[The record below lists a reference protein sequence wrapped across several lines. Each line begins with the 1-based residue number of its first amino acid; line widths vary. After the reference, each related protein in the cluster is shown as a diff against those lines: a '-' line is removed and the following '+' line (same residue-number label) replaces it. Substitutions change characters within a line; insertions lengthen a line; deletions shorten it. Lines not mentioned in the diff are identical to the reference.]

1 MSRYSNSSTHQTCQ
15 NYSFTTDKSDLSSLT
30 FIVTAPLM
38 RLSSCCGCRCCCWRC
53 WWVNVDIGTI
63 FFAYNTSHT
72 HTRITNLSPT
82 KSYFVCRQVLCIP
95 CCRCCGWW
103 CWWWRVDGLDSY
115 RRIFLESK
123 EHQAATLQRFCDS
136 GTVYNVMAYLL
147 TVSQSQVLSN
157 KLSKLVSS
165 VCLLHCMLTG
175 R

>member
-72 HTRITNLSPT
+72 HTHGLPIYHPQKATSSADR
-82 KSYFVCRQVLCIP
+82 YFAFLVVAAAVDDAGGGELT
-95 CCRCCGWW
+95 GLTATGVSF
-103 CWWWRVDGLDSY
+103 WRVKNTKRPRCSV
-115 RRIFLESK
+115 SAT
-123 EHQAATLQRFCDS
+123 QAPCTMSWLTYLQSHSLKCCPI
-136 GTVYNVMAYLL
+136 N
-147 TVSQSQVLSN
+147 
-157 KLSKLVSS
+157 
-165 VCLLHCMLTG
+165 
-175 R
+175 